1 MRDHSIQTHDKQNRP
16 NRKGTRQEIPPK
28 RKSKR
33 REPHTT
39 QNCVKYLGVNIDEKL
54 NY

>member
-1 MRDHSIQTHDKQNRP
+1 MRNHSIQTHDKQNRP

-39 QNCVKYLGVNIDEKL
+39 QKLRKIPRSKYR
-54 NY
+54 